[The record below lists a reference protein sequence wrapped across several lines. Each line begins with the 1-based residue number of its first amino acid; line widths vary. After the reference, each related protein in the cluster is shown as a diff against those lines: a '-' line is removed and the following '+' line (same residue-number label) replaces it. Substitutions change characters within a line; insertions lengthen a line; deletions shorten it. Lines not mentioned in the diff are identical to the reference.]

1 VRDTNVVPYLEDKVS
16 AFDFNGWEFPV
27 WLLPKNWV
35 EAELLGNYGERF
47 QLGPKEFNLPF
58 GQAIMEAQDR
68 VELEG

>member
-1 VRDTNVVPYLEDKVS
+1 
-16 AFDFNGWEFPV
+16 V

-47 QLGPKEFNLPF
+47 QLGPKKFNLPF